1 MISGQDDNEKLLGEL
16 LRQRNVDI
24 GWSTELTGLTQQN
37 DHVIT
42 TVRQPDGSSYEIRA
56 LWVVGC
62 DGARSAVRNLN
73 NIEFEGAPYE
83 HVFFVADTTATGSMV
98 PDELNVY
105 LWQDG
110 FHLFFPMRGNH
121 HWRVVG
127 IVPPELR
134 ARDDLDFAHV
144 THP

>member
-1 MISGQDDNEKLLGEL
+1 MKNCLENSYSK
-16 LRQRNVDI
+16 RNVDI
-24 GWSTELTGLTQQN
+24 GWNTELTGLTQQN

-73 NIEFEGAPYE
+73 SIEFEGAPYE

-105 LWQDG
+105 LWEDG
-110 FHLFFPMRGNH
+110 FHLFFPN
-121 HWRVVG
+121 
-127 IVPPELR
+127 
-134 ARDDLDFAHV
+134 ARQPSLAHCWNCAARIAR
-144 THP
+144 T